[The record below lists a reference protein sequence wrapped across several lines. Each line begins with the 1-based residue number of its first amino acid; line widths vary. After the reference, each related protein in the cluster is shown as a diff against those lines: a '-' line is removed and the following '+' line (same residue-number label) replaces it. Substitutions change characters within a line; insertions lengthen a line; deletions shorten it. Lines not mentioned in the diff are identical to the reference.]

1 MQMRRFLA
9 IALTAAFAAASV
21 AVAGPAL
28 AKQSLPG
35 AGATFPKVFIDA
47 CLADFNAQ
55 NNDFTVTYAGGG
67 SGKGRGDFAK
77 RTITW
82 GMTDSPYAK
91 TSDEPTFPW
100 EYVPVIGGAIN
111 IPINLKNPATG
122 RTLGS
127 SIVLPQ
133 VTLAKIFGG
142 QITAWNHPEI
152 AKANP
157 NFKLPATPI
166 KVVYR
171 SDSSG
176 TSQNFL
182 GYLNAWAPTIFTKVQ
197 GDFGTAFP
205 GGTPPPSS
213 IAGNGNAGVL
223 TNVAANEGAIGYV
236 DQGDAKGYPSARV
249 VNTAGEAIAPS
260 VAAAKKNLA
269 FQTNVNA
276 QGLVVL
282 DFKLN
287 KPGVYPL
294 SIFSYGLVRT
304 DGGGPNGLG
313 VRQWMDYL
321 LAKCGPTRAAT
332 LGYVPLGGEVL
343 AKARENVLLIK

>member
-1 MQMRRFLA
+1 MRRTLA
-9 IALTAAFAAASV
+9 IAAVAALAATSVAFAV
-21 AVAGPAL
+21 PAQ
-28 AKQSLPG
+28 AKETLPG

-55 NNDFTVTYAGGG
+55 NANFTVSYAGGG

-77 RTITW
+77 GTITW
-82 GMTDSPYAK
+82 GMSDSPYAK
-91 TSDEPTFPW
+91 AADEPKFGW
-100 EYVPVIGGAIN
+100 EYVPIVGGAIN
-111 IPINLKNPATG
+111 IPINLKNPSTG

-133 VTLAKIFGG
+133 VTLAKVFGG
-142 QITAWNHPEI
+142 AITMWNDKEI

-157 NFKLPATPI
+157 NFTLPAVPI

-182 GYLNAWAPTIFTKVQ
+182 GYLNAWAPSIFEKVQ

-205 GGTPPPSS
+205 GGKPPASS

-236 DQGDAKGYPSARV
+236 DLGDAKGYPSARI
-249 VNTAGEAIAPS
+249 VNTNGEAIAPS
-260 VAAAKKNLA
+260 VPAAKKNLA
-269 FQTNVNA
+269 FQTNVNS
-276 QGLVVL
+276 QGLVQL
-282 DFKLN
+282 DYKLAQ
-287 KPGVYPL
+287 PGVYPL
-294 SIFSYGLVRT
+294 SIFSYGLART
-304 DGGGPNGLG
+304 DGAGPNGLG
-313 VRQWMDYL
+313 VRQWFDYL
-321 LAKCGPTRAAT
+321 LAKCGPTRASG
-332 LGYVPLGGEVL
+332 LGYVPLGGKVL
-343 AKARENVLLIK
+343 DAARKNVQLIK

>member
-1 MQMRRFLA
+1 MRRTLA
-9 IALTAAFAAASV
+9 IAAATAIAAASV
-21 AVAGPAL
+21 AIASPAQ
-28 AKQSLPG
+28 AKESLPG

-55 NNDFTVTYAGGG
+55 NANFTVSYAGGG

-82 GMTDSPYAK
+82 GMSDSPYAK
-91 TSDEPTFPW
+91 AADEPTFGW
-100 EYVPVIGGAIN
+100 EYIPTIGGAIN
-111 IPINLKNPATG
+111 IPINLKNAATE

-133 VTLAKIFGG
+133 KTLAKIFGG
-142 QITAWNHPEI
+142 AIKTWNDPEI

-166 KVVYR
+166 TVVYR

-182 GYLNAWAPTIFTKVQ
+182 GYLNAWAPSIFTKVQ

-205 GGTPPPSS
+205 GGKPPANS

-223 TNVAANEGAIGYV
+223 TQVAETEGAIGYV
-236 DQGDAKGYPSARV
+236 DLGDAKGYPSARI
-249 VNTAGEAIAPS
+249 VNANGEAIAPS
-260 VAAAKKNLA
+260 VASATKNLMK
-269 FQTNVNA
+269 QTNLNS
-276 QGLVVL
+276 QGLVQL
-282 DFKLN
+282 DYNLKQA
-287 KPGVYPL
+287 GAYPL

-304 DGGGPNGLG
+304 DGQGPNGLG
-313 VRQWMDYL
+313 VRQWFDYL
-321 LAKCGPTRAAT
+321 LAKCGPTRASQ
-332 LGYVPLGGEVL
+332 LGYVPLAGEVL
-343 AKARENVLLIK
+343 AKARQNVLLIK

>member
-1 MQMRRFLA
+1 MRRTLA
-9 IALTAAFAAASV
+9 IAAVAALAATSV
-21 AVAGPAL
+21 AIASPAQ
-28 AKQSLPG
+28 AKESLPG

-55 NNDFTVTYAGGG
+55 NKDFTVSYAGGG

-77 RTITW
+77 GTITW
-82 GMTDSPYAK
+82 GMSDSPYAK
-91 TSDEPTFPW
+91 AADEPKFGW
-100 EYVPVIGGAIN
+100 EYVPVVGGAIN
-111 IPINLKNPATG
+111 VPINLKNPATG

-133 VTLAKIFGG
+133 VTLAKIFAGS
-142 QITAWNHPEI
+142 ITTWNHPEI

-182 GYLNAWAPTIFTKVQ
+182 GYLNAWAPTIWTKVQ

-205 GGTPPPSS
+205 GGTPPASS

-223 TNVAANEGAIGYV
+223 TNVVANEGAIGYV
-236 DQGDAKGYPSARV
+236 DLGDAKGYPSARV
-249 VNTAGEAIAPS
+249 VNAAGEAIAPS

-269 FQTNVNA
+269 FQTNVNE
-276 QGLVVL
+276 QGLVQL
-282 DFKLN
+282 DYKLN

-304 DGGGPNGLG
+304 DGKGPNGLG

-321 LAKCGPTRAAT
+321 LAKCGPTRAAA

-343 AKARENVLLIK
+343 AKARQNVLLIK

>member
-1 MQMRRFLA
+1 MRRFLA
-9 IALTAAFAAASV
+9 IGLTAAFAVASV

-28 AKQSLPG
+28 AKESLPG
-35 AGATFPKVFIDA
+35 AGATFPKVFIDQ

-55 NNDFTVTYAGGG
+55 NSSFTVSYAGGG

-91 TSDEPTFPW
+91 PSDEPTFGW
-100 EYVPVIGGAIN
+100 EYVPVVGGAIN
-111 IPINLKNPATG
+111 IPINLKNPETG

-142 QITAWNHPEI
+142 AITTWNHPEI
-152 AKANP
+152 VKANP

-205 GGTPPPSS
+205 GGKPPASS

-223 TNVAANEGAIGYV
+223 TNVVANEGAIGYV
-236 DQGDAKGYPSARV
+236 DLGDAKGYPSARI

-276 QGLVVL
+276 QGLVQL
-282 DFKLN
+282 DYKLN
-287 KPGVYPL
+287 KSGVYPL

-304 DGGGPNGLG
+304 DGQGPNGLG

-343 AKARENVLLIK
+343 AKARANVLLIK